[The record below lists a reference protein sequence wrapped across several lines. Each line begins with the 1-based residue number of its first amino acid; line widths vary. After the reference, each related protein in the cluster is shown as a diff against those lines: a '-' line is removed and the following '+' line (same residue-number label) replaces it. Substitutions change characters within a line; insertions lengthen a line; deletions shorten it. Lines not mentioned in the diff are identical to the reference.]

1 MMRRCSSLFSR
12 LRPVA
17 VVLAV
22 LIGVAIAASQPA
34 AAQDED
40 LDQAFRNLADPDFAG
55 WERAESD
62 IRRVWSRSGSA
73 SMDLLLQRGQD
84 ALDSGDTDAAIE
96 HLTALTDHAP
106 DFATG
111 WAELATAYIAEG
123 RFGPAVS
130 DIGRALALE
139 PRHWDALASLGSI
152 LEEIGDQP
160 RALAA
165 FRASFAL
172 NPHQQDVKDSIAR
185 LERAGAGKAL

>member
-17 VVLAV
+17 VALAV
-22 LIGVAIAASQPA
+22 LIGAAVWSSQPA

-84 ALDSGDTDAAIE
+84 ALDSGDTEAAIE

-106 DFATG
+106 DFAAG
-111 WAELATAYIAEG
+111 WHLRAVAFYLNDD
-123 RFGPAVS
+123 FGPALADLQQV
-130 DIGRALALE
+130 LALE
-139 PRHWDALASLGSI
+139 PRQFEALTQVGVMFEELGDSR
-152 LEEIGDQP
+152 
-160 RALAA
+160 RALEA
-165 FRASFAL
+165 FRESL
-172 NPHQQDVKDSIAR
+172 KIHPHQQDAADAVKR
-185 LERAGAGKAL
+185 LEQETQGTDA